1 MSRMSCSAI
10 HTCALATL
18 MALSL
23 TAQVNVTTQHNDI
36 GRTGQNTSEVIL
48 TPQNVSSGSFGK
60 LFSVAVDGEVSAQP
74 LYVSGLNIPGLGIH
88 NVVFVATEHDSV
100 YALDA
105 DTRMAPLWQVTLLDA
120 AHGAQ
125 PGAIPEPFSDTG
137 CTNIA
142 PEYGV
147 TGTPVIDSSTGTL
160 YVVSVSSEFGYPVQR
175 LHALDVTTGLEK
187 FGAPVTIAA
196 TVPGTGTGS
205 SNGLLSFDPKWQ
217 MQRAGLLLVN
227 KNVYAAFGSHCDFS
241 SFHGW
246 LLGYSASTLKQT
258 AVFVTTPNGFGGG
271 TWMGGAGLSA
281 DTTSTYPRIFMP
293 TGNGTFDATPPLGT
307 NSMNFGDSLVQLTL
321 NNGIA
326 VTDAFTPFD
335 QAAFAASDVD
345 VSSGGVLILPNQTGP
360 YPHLAVQLGKSGS
373 IYLVNRDN
381 LGGFNSTS
389 NKIVQEVDGQVSGL
403 WGMPAYWNGNLY
415 FWTSGSVLTQFT
427 ILNGVLSTAPVARE
441 NDVSLSLGITPSVSS
456 NGNTDGIL
464 WTIDYAPNPEVL
476 TAYDATNIA
485 TTLYSSSTNPTR
497 DSAGPAAKFSVPT
510 IANGKVYVIASG
522 QLSVYGLTPPPDFS
536 LSAAPVP
543 VSVSQ
548 GATASLG
555 LSITSLFGFSGSVSL
570 SAAGLPSG
578 VSSSFGAASSSS
590 PTLTLSAS
598 PSAAAGTYPVTVT
611 ADSGALVHS
620 VVVNLQV
627 LSNTQPDFSL
637 TALPAAINLAP
648 GAIAVNGIAL
658 AQLNGFN
665 TIPAFTVSGLSA
677 GVTAT
682 VSTVS
687 ATYYVLSLF
696 AAADAPIV
704 PVTVTITATSGRLVR
719 SLAFSLQVAS
729 SPALTAVQLV
739 ANNSSKCLAVSS
751 GSLTPGAA
759 VVQSTCSGAAGQV
772 WDLDPLSGDTYKII
786 SANSGLALS
795 SLAGSTAPGSLI
807 VQNTYLAATGQ
818 QWLIQSTPW
827 GFSYILDANAEQCLD
842 VEGASTA
849 DGASIDQT
857 ACTGATNQLWSV
869 VPAHTTTQVNLSP
882 FFNSYA
888 IVTDGTQ
895 ATDGGLGLG
904 YALSASTLGPA
915 ASWNE
920 NPFAFGPV
928 NFQNAVSNATVA
940 LPAGNFS
947 SLQFLALAVY
957 GSQPNQQ
964 LQVTY
969 TDGTTAVV
977 PQSFSDWGS
986 PMNYPGESQAIQ
998 APYRIGPSGS
1008 GSPGTWYVY
1017 GYSLPLNNAKT
1028 VRSVQLPADPNIFV
1042 LAMTLVK

>member
-1 MSRMSCSAI
+1 MPRMSCSAI

-36 GRTGQNTSEVIL
+36 GRTGQNTSEVTL

-60 LFSVAVDGEVSAQP
+60 LFSVPVDGEVFAQP
-74 LYVSGLNIPGLGIH
+74 LYLSGLNIPGLGTH

-100 YALDA
+100 YAIDA
-105 DTRMAPLWQVTLLDA
+105 DSQLAPLWQVSLLDA

-125 PGAIPEPFSDTG
+125 PGAIPEPSSDTG

-147 TGTPVIDSSTGTL
+147 TGTPVIDASTGTL

-187 FGAPVTIAA
+187 YGAPVTIAA
-196 TVPGTGTGS
+196 TVPGTGAGS
-205 SNGLLSFDPKWQ
+205 SNGILSFDPKWQ
-217 MQRAGLLLVN
+217 MQRAGLLLLN
-227 KNVYAAFGSHCDFS
+227 NNVYAAFGSHCDFS

-281 DTTSTYPRIFMP
+281 DTTSAYPRIFMP
-293 TGNGTFDATPPLGT
+293 SGNGTFDATPPLGT
-307 NSMNFGDSLVQLTL
+307 NSMDFGDSLVQLTL

-389 NKIVQEVDGQVSGL
+389 NKIVQEVDGQISGL

-427 ILNGVLSTAPVARE
+427 ILNGVVSNAPVARGS
-441 NDVSLSLGITPSVSS
+441 DIALSLGITPSISS
-456 NGNTDGIL
+456 SGNTNGIV
-464 WTIDYAPNPEVL
+464 WTIDSALNPEVL
-476 TAYDATNIA
+476 AAHDAANIA
-485 TTLYSSSTNPTR
+485 TTLYSSDANPAR
-497 DSAGPAAKFSVPT
+497 DSAGAAAKFSVPT

-522 QLSVYGLTPPPDFS
+522 QLSIYGLTPPADFT
-536 LSAAPVP
+536 LTAQPGP

-548 GATASLG
+548 GASASLP

-570 SAAGLPSG
+570 SVSGLPSG
-578 VSSSFGAASSSS
+578 VSASFSAASSSS

-598 PSAAAGTYPVTVT
+598 PSAPSGTYPIT
-611 ADSGALVHS
+611 ATANSGSLVHS
-620 VVVNLQV
+620 VVFNLQV

-637 TALPAAINLAP
+637 TALPAAISLAP
-648 GAIAVNGIAL
+648 GSIAVNGIVL
-658 AQLNGFN
+658 AQLRGFN
-665 TIPAFTVSGLSA
+665 ATPVFTVSALPA
-677 GVTAT
+677 GVTAA

-687 ATYYVLSLF
+687 STYYVLSLF

-704 PVTVTITATSGRLVR
+704 PATVTVTATSGHLVR
-719 SLAFSLQVAS
+719 SVAFSLQVAP
-729 SPALTAVQLV
+729 SPSLAAVQLI
-739 ANNSSKCLAVSS
+739 ANNSSKCLGVSS
-751 GSLTPGAA
+751 GSFTPGAA
-759 VVQSTCSGAAGQV
+759 VIQSTCSGAASQV
-772 WDLDPLSGDTYKII
+772 WNLDPLSGDTYKII

-795 SLAGSTAPGSLI
+795 TTGGSMATGALI

-818 QWLIQSTPW
+818 QWLIQNTPW
-827 GFSYILDANAEQCLD
+827 GFSYILDANAQQCLD
-842 VEGASTA
+842 VEGASNA
-849 DGASIDQT
+849 DGAAIDQT
-857 ACTGATNQLWSV
+857 GCTGAENQLWSIL
-869 VPAHTTTQVNLSP
+869 PAHTTTQVNLNP

-888 IVTDGTQ
+888 VVTDGTQ

-904 YALSASTLGPA
+904 YALSESTLGPT
-915 ASWNE
+915 ASWNQ
-920 NPFAFGPV
+920 NPFSFGPV
-928 NFQNAVSNATVA
+928 NFQNAVSSATVA

-957 GSQPNQQ
+957 GSQMNQQ

-977 PQSFSDWGS
+977 SQSFSDWGS
-986 PMNYPGESQAIQ
+986 PMRFPGESQAIEM
-998 APYRIGPSGS
+998 PYRVGPSGA
-1008 GSPGTWYVY
+1008 GSLGPWYIY

-1028 VRSVQLPADPNIFV
+1028 IQSMQLPANPDVYV